1 MLAGLHVCIHV
12 HMYEAPLANTKLN
25 NKGTVARKAWNLV
38 YCHGN
43 KTVNLL
49 LWTHSVESY
58 CKESDIF
65 YSNWLTSFFIIV
77 DQNSVE
83 CTTPSLG

>member
-1 MLAGLHVCIHV
+1 MLAGLHVCIYV
-12 HMYEAPLANTKLN
+12 YEAPLANTKLN

-58 CKESDIF
+58 CKKIKHFLFKLAEI
-65 YSNWLTSFFIIV
+65 SFFIIA
-77 DQNSVE
+77 DQNLVE
-83 CTTPSLG
+83 CMTPSFG